1 MRGPLVRYNVLRVT
15 ELKSNVNSLSKKRY
29 NRDNPQPSGDIIA
42 EGSTTIESN
51 LIVSRVGLS
60 SPKLGRK
67 RYSLVYVETH
77 SSSSENASRR
87 SELLGRKTNQVP
99 FTSVTLGM
107 DTSEKARRITKG
119 ILNAYDAGLGHGEQ
133 PLDYAGLSAGMR
145 R

>member
-1 MRGPLVRYNVLRVT
+1 MEHLEDIVLPMWRHIAVH
-15 ELKSNVNSLSKKRY
+15 KRT
-29 NRDNPQPSGDIIA
+29 QA
-42 EGSTTIESN
+42 EVANCLDTQ
-51 LIVSRVGLS
+51 
-60 SPKLGRK
+60 
-67 RYSLVYVETH
+67 
-77 SSSSENASRR
+77 
-87 SELLGRKTNQVP
+87 TNQVP